1 MWHLPVEQKLFRE
14 VKLFLLL
21 HFAQLADQLHRLRD
35 HLHHLDVVVA
45 YEQCQERGFA
55 EFLVA
60 VAEQLANEVPD
71 EDLIEVR
78 LYLGVSVGLEVGVVE
93 VLSVFAAAG
102 GVVALV
108 GVFLEQGG
116 DV

>member
-1 MWHLPVEQKLFRE
+1 M
-14 VKLFLLL
+14 
-21 HFAQLADQLHRLRD
+21 
-35 HLHHLDVVVA
+35 
-45 YEQCQERGFA
+45 
-55 EFLVA
+55 
-60 VAEQLANEVPD
+60 PD

-78 LYLGVSVGLEVGVVE
+78 LYFGVSVGLEVGVVE

-108 GVFLEQGG
+108 GVLFEQGG